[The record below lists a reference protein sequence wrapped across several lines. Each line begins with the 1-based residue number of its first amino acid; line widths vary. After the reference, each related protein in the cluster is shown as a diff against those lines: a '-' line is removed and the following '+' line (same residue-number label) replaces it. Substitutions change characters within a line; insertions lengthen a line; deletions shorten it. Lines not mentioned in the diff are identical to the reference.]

1 MKENESRLRVAF
13 YTLGCKLNF
22 AETSAIARAFQ
33 EAGYRR
39 VEWDEPAEVYVI
51 NTCTVTDNADRRVRS
66 LARGV
71 LRRCETARVVAAG
84 CYAQV
89 NPEELR
95 RSDGIDLVV
104 GSADKFRIP
113 ELLRQHW
120 DQLSGRRD
128 KNAPPQVVCGA
139 LSPEVPYHGAYSL
152 SERTRAFLKIQDGCD
167 YRCSYCTIPLARG
180 ASRSEPLESVVRN
193 AQTIV
198 AAGIREIVL
207 TGVNTGDWGRT
218 AGKGETFLDLIRAL
232 EDVEGLHR
240 VRISSIE
247 PNLLT
252 DQILE
257 HVARSERFVP
267 HFHIPL
273 QSGCDAVLRDMRR
286 RYLTPLYRRR
296 IERIRELMPE
306 ACIGAD
312 VIVGFPTETDERFRQ
327 GCDFI
332 RSLGLSYLHVFTYS
346 ERENTPAAGMPV
358 SVPPAVRARR
368 SRTLHGI
375 GETLRAE
382 FYRRHAGQTREV
394 LLESENKDGMMFGFT
409 DNYIKIALP
418 WDERLVGTLQNVRIG
433 TRYAEGAVDGTI
445 ER

>member
-1 MKENESRLRVAF
+1 MKENEKPLRVAF

-33 EAGYRR
+33 QAGYRR

-51 NTCTVTDNADRRVRS
+51 NTCTVTDNADRRVRT

-95 RSDGIDLVV
+95 RTDGIALVV

-113 ELLRQHW
+113 ELLQRYAESASDRQT
-120 DQLSGRRD
+120 
-128 KNAPPQVVCGA
+128 KAPLPPVVCSP
-139 LSPEVPYHGAYSL
+139 LSTDTPYHGAYSL

-180 ASRSEPLESVVRN
+180 ASRSEPLDSVLHSAR
-193 AQTIV
+193 TIV

-218 AGKGETFLDLIRAL
+218 AGKGETFYDLIRAL
-232 EDVEGLHR
+232 EEVEGLRR

-252 DQILE
+252 DRILE

-286 RYLTPLYRRR
+286 RYLTPLYRHR
-296 IERIRELMPE
+296 IERIRELMPD

-312 VIVGFPTETDERFRQ
+312 VIVGFPTETDEYFRQ

-346 ERENTPAAGMPV
+346 ERENTPAAEMPV
-358 SVPPAVRARR
+358 SVPAAVRAQR
-368 SRTLHGI
+368 SRVLHEE
-375 GETLRAE
+375 GEALRAA
-382 FYRRHAGQTREV
+382 FYRRHAGQTRPV

-409 DNYIKIALP
+409 DNYIKVSLP
-418 WDERLVGTLQNVRIG
+418 WNPRLVGTLQNVRIG
-433 TRYAEGAVDGTI
+433 THYAEGTVEGI
-445 ER
+445 LEK